1 MTEQEYKKL
10 LIENILNK
18 FDKLNKIKNEN
29 EKQHFTPVFLSK

>member
-18 FDKLNKIKNEN
+18 FDKQNKIKK
-29 EKQHFTPVFLSK
+29 EKEPKGREEKAV

>member
-18 FDKLNKIKNEN
+18 FDKLNNIKK
-29 EKQHFTPVFLSK
+29 EKEHPTPVSLSK